1 MGHCAI
7 LHYGTSNTQT
17 EEQYVGADTAGGSD
31 NTLRKM
37 IDLGADVTG
46 RLASACIAALDPSVP
61 GGFAAAAAG
70 PLMKHTLIWLAGEFV
85 SRSLSRR
92 EQLRA
97 GATVTYAVAKIRD
110 NLLGDKPLRSD
121 GFFNEDNTGRS
132 SAEEIA
138 EGVVLAAQRDHEE
151 KKLRAYGNLLGNLA
165 FCPQFSRAHSN
176 LLIRLAE
183 KLSYRQL
190 CLLALFHPDAGLTDQ
205 LKKTSYLGSGLN
217 APLIGILQEIF
228 DLTSQELVW
237 RKDNIFVLEM
247 RDVIPTQMRA
257 RGSAYSLVYLMELL
271 SPEFLDDVKELVPIL
286 QDGALPPVFPMTRR
300 SPPA

>member
-1 MGHCAI
+1 
-7 LHYGTSNTQT
+7 
-17 EEQYVGADTAGGSD
+17 V
-31 NTLRKM
+31 
-37 IDLGADVTG
+37 
-46 RLASACIAALDPSVP
+46 
-61 GGFAAAAAG
+61 
-70 PLMKHTLIWLAGEFV
+70 
-85 SRSLSRR
+85 
-92 EQLRA
+92 
-97 GATVTYAVAKIRD
+97 
-110 NLLGDKPLRSD
+110 PLRSD

-176 LLIRLAE
+176 LLTRLAE
-183 KLSYRQL
+183 RLSYRQL

-217 APLIGILQEIF
+217 AAFIGILQETF

-237 RKDNIFVLEM
+237 REDNILVLEM
-247 RDVIPTQMRA
+247 RAVIPTKMRV
-257 RGSAYSLVYLMELL
+257 RGSAYSLVYLMELS
-271 SPEFLDDVKELVPIL
+271 SPEFLEDVKELVPLL
-286 QDGALPPVFPMTRR
+286 QDGALPPFFMTPM